1 MKINMALYP
10 NPPPLS
16 LYNWTKD
23 TDGNGA
29 TIRTLLF
36 YYRKALDLIDHNI
49 LIQKLRFLSLPVSII
64 NWIINFLGDRYQS
77 QTCWEGCVSE
87 WALVPSGVPRGTKVD
102 LAPLQVIHYCHQWL
116 SSSWRWS
123 MEICRRHYRLRS
135 CRERSKKPRSVITE
149 LRSGLNEEK

>member
-64 NWIINFLGDRYQS
+64 NWIINFLSARDRYQFGVGFS
-77 QTCWEGCVSE
+77 PIRS
-87 WALVPSGVPRGTKVD
+87 PSGYQIR
-102 LAPLQVIHYCHQWL
+102 PLVIQYCHQWL
-116 SSSWRWS
+116 SSSWLWS

-135 CRERSKKPRSVITE
+135 CRERSKKPRSAITE
-149 LRSGLNEEK
+149 LRSGLD